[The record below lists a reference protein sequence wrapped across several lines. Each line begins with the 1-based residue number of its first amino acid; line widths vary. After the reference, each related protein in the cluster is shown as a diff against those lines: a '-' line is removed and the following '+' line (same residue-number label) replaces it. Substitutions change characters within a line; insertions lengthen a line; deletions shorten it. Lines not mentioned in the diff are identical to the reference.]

1 MTQSELSNVGV
12 AVMIEE
18 GRISLFKRRMV
29 SVVLFHNYFSQSLN
43 VHKNFDNFYKYFRSR
58 IPWKKI
64 TAYIIKGHFVFFKFK
79 VIFLFVKHNFMSQ
92 IEDDHIHECGME
104 GFLSII
110 WTEQLSLFRWSHKD
124 NHGQNIRLLIVSCLR
139 PTGTSLSSTDTAGF

>member
-1 MTQSELSNVGV
+1 MDQSELGIVLVGV

-58 IPWKKI
+58 IPKKKI
-64 TAYIIKGHFVFFKFK
+64 TAFIIKAYFVLFKFK
-79 VIFLFVKHNFMSQ
+79 VKLF
-92 IEDDHIHECGME
+92 
-104 GFLSII
+104 
-110 WTEQLSLFRWSHKD
+110 W
-124 NHGQNIRLLIVSCLR
+124 
-139 PTGTSLSSTDTAGF
+139 